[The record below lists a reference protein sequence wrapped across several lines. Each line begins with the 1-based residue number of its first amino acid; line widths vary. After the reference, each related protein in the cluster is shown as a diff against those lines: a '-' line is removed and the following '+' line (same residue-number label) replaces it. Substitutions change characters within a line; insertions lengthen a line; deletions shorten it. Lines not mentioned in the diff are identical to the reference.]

1 MATITI
7 QFDDKTKLDKIL
19 NFIKR
24 LNVPFHILDPQSDLE
39 IQWDNNANTI
49 IQSRLTEKYI
59 KNGEWDKMDDEA
71 RQDASLL
78 ERMLYLEETKQTEPL
93 TLEENTAFANEMKT
107 WLKKKSVTLVKIL

>member
-24 LNVPFHILDPQSDLE
+24 LKVPFHVLDPQNDLE
-39 IQWDNNANTI
+39 TQWDDNANAI

-59 KNGEWDKMDDEA
+59 KTGEWNKMDDEA

-78 ERMLYLEETKQTEPL
+78 ERMLYLEELEQTEPL
-93 TLEENTAFANEMKT
+93 TLEENTAFANEMKS
-107 WLKKKSVTLVKIL
+107 WL